1 MIDFFRSEHQ
11 RHRRRKCAP
20 KSKADVS
27 SSWEFQK
34 YVKFSGSKKRGHKSK
49 FCIFFFMMYCR
60 LLHHIPSM
68 LAIKDWWSIS
78 FRKDAR
84 INPLFAALLFVSSF
98 RNFIFLFRC
107 SAASRLW
114 EMIFLLLLCTSYFFM
129 CITVHIALESLILS
143 WYHWQFGGND
153 PNRQMMICSKKVIIL
168 SGRLAYVLRWN
179 WRFLNF
185 RAFLFLFWFAKVGPF
200 NSCLLPKLGPILTY
214 FFNTWSFIE
223 EGDRKASV
231 LLLCSQNPPG
241 ISFLFF

>member
-20 KSKADVS
+20 KSEAVVS

-34 YVKFSGSKKRGHKSK
+34 YVKFSGSKKRGHKFK

-98 RNFIFLFRC
+98 RKFHFSLPLFSSQSTVRNDIP
-107 SAASRLW
+107 APLVH
-114 EMIFLLLLCTSYFFM
+114 YFFM
-129 CITVHIALESLILS
+129 CITVHIALESSILS

-153 PNRQMMICSKKVIIL
+153 PNRLMMICSKKVIIL
-168 SGRLAYVLRWN
+168 SGRLAYVFRWN
-179 WRFLNF
+179 
-185 RAFLFLFWFAKVGPF
+185 
-200 NSCLLPKLGPILTY
+200 
-214 FFNTWSFIE
+214 
-223 EGDRKASV
+223 
-231 LLLCSQNPPG
+231 
-241 ISFLFF
+241 

>member
-20 KSKADVS
+20 KSEAVVS

-34 YVKFSGSKKRGHKSK
+34 YVKFSGSKKRGHKFK

-153 PNRQMMICSKKVIIL
+153 PNRLM
-168 SGRLAYVLRWN
+168 
-179 WRFLNF
+179 NF

-223 EGDRKASV
+223 EGDKKASV

>member
-20 KSKADVS
+20 KSEADVS

-34 YVKFSGSKKRGHKSK
+34 YVKFSGSKKRGHKFK

-153 PNRQMMICSKKVIIL
+153 PNRLMMICSKKVIIL
-168 SGRLAYVLRWN
+168 SGRLAYVLRWF
-179 WRFLNF
+179 WRCLNF
-185 RAFLFLFWFAKVGPF
+185 RAFFVFVLICQSWPIQQLPFTKTRPDFDLFL
-200 NSCLLPKLGPILTY
+200 
-214 FFNTWSFIE
+214 
-223 EGDRKASV
+223 
-231 LLLCSQNPPG
+231 
-241 ISFLFF
+241 

>member
-20 KSKADVS
+20 KSEAVVS

-34 YVKFSGSKKRGHKSK
+34 YVKFSGSKKRGHKFK

-98 RNFIFLFRC
+98 RNFIFLLPLF
-107 SAASRLW
+107 
-114 EMIFLLLLCTSYFFM
+114 TSQSTVRNDIPALVR
-129 CITVHIALESLILS
+129 CITVHIVLESSILS
-143 WYHWQFGGND
+143 WFQVMHCQFGGND
-153 PNRQMMICSKKVIIL
+153 PNPLMMICSKKVL
-168 SGRLAYVLRWN
+168 
-179 WRFLNF
+179 
-185 RAFLFLFWFAKVGPF
+185 
-200 NSCLLPKLGPILTY
+200 CL
-214 FFNTWSFIE
+214 
-223 EGDRKASV
+223 DV
-231 LLLCSQNPPG
+231 
-241 ISFLFF
+241 